1 LLAKLE
7 AFVLLCDRAVAA
19 NFFGESTMAS
29 GNGLMAGKRGV
40 ILGVA
45 NNRSIAWGIAK
56 ALVAEGAEIALT
68 YQGEALKKRVEPL
81 AAELGAT
88 VVGHCDVTD
97 LETVDNVFAEVERL
111 WGKIDFVV
119 HAIAFSDKD
128 ELTGRYVDTTRDNF
142 LRTMDISVFSLTAVA
157 KRAEPLM
164 AEGGSILTLTYYGAE
179 KVMPHYNVMGVA
191 KAALEA
197 SVRYLA
203 VDLGSNN
210 IRVNAI
216 SAGPIKT
223 LAASGIGDFRYI
235 LKWNEYNAPLKRVV
249 TIEEVGDSA
258 LYLLSRLSRGVT
270 GEVLHVDSG
279 YHVVGMKAVDAPDI
293 SVVD

>member
-1 LLAKLE
+1 
-7 AFVLLCDRAVAA
+7 
-19 NFFGESTMAS
+19 
-29 GNGLMAGKRGV
+29 MAGKRGL

-56 ALVAEGAEIALT
+56 ACADQGAELALT
-68 YQGEALKKRVEPL
+68 YQGDAFKKRVEPL
-81 AAELGAT
+81 AEELGAH

-97 LETVDNVFAEVERL
+97 AASLDAVFDNVAKL
-111 WGKIDFVV
+111 WGKLDFVV
-119 HAIAFSDKD
+119 HAIAFSDKE
-128 ELTGRYVDTTRDNF
+128 ELDGRYVETTRANF
-142 LRTMDISVFSLTAVA
+142 LRTMDISVYSFTDVA
-157 KRAEPLM
+157 KRSEALM
-164 AEGGSILTLTYYGAE
+164 TDGGSLLTLTYYGAE

-203 VDLGSNN
+203 VDLGGKN

-235 LKWNEYNAPLKRVV
+235 LRWNEYNSPLKRTV
-249 TIEEVGDSA
+249 TPEEVGDSG
-258 LYLLSRLSRGVT
+258 LYFLSDLSRAVT
-270 GEVLHVDSG
+270 GEIHHVDSG

-293 SVVD
+293 STVKE